1 MINIRLLKEKLAYY
15 LILGNEKVELNLEK
29 DGTGGC
35 PDCKAVT
42 AGLKKIS
49 NNLRTIGVFR
59 DSFASPHKLT
69 AFGHNLK
76 DKVYNIEGHIRA
88 ICDLAELFEG
98 IERAYFIESIIKHVQ
113 WVNQSDYWDTWHL
126 QFEKKVKP
134 ELLKLVNPE
143 YLVLNS
149 DGSIKTFPEYLLCK
163 EAEQLAKLLKEEFKE
178 DIGISIRYMIEVL
191 IQNEPSLLTIE
202 NRKRKAVYNSI
213 KGYFD
218 RNIGSYQSVFDSQ
231 FVGTVENPD
240 YESTKLRVSKLLQNL
255 TN

>member
-1 MINIRLLKEKLAYY
+1 MKKLELFKENAIYY
-15 LILGNEKVELNLEK
+15 LILGNEKFELNLEK

-49 NNLRTIGVFR
+49 NNSRIVGVFR

-69 AFGHNLK
+69 EFGHNLK
-76 DKVYNIEGHIRA
+76 DKVYNIEGHIKS
-88 ICDLAELFEG
+88 ISDIAELFEG
-98 IERAYFIESIIKHVQ
+98 IERAYFIEGIIKHVQ
-113 WVNQSDYWDTWHL
+113 WVNQSDYWDTCHL
-126 QFEKKVKP
+126 QFEKKVIP
-134 ELLKLVNPE
+134 VLLNLVNPE
-143 YLVLNS
+143 YLDPNS
-149 DGSIKTFPEYLLCK
+149 DESIKTFPEYLLCK
-163 EAEQLAKLLKEEFKE
+163 EAEHLAKLLKEEFKE

-218 RNIGSYQSVFDSQ
+218 RNIGSYQSVFDAQ
-231 FVGTVENPD
+231 FVGTFENPD